1 MLAAALLRA
10 GISGSELIPLEDEL
24 ELVRQYL
31 NIQEI
36 RFEDRFVC
44 EIDVDE
50 RYQHCIVPKMVLQP
64 LVENAII
71 HFVADLEEGY
81 IMLWAE
87 EYGGDLLLRVSDNGR
102 GIAPEVLDRLA
113 RHEDIPGGHLG
124 LNNVDRIIRLYYGEG
139 YGLTAESGDTGS
151 RVTLRLPMM
160 KGDSHAKGT
169 DR

>member
-1 MLAAALLRA
+1 M
-10 GISGSELIPLEDEL
+10 
-24 ELVRQYL
+24 
-31 NIQEI
+31 
-36 RFEDRFVC
+36 
-44 EIDVDE
+44 
-50 RYQHCIVPKMVLQP
+50 
-64 LVENAII
+64 
-71 HFVADLEEGY
+71 ADLEEGY
-81 IMLWAE
+81 IKLWAE
-87 EYGGDLLLRVSDNGR
+87 EDGGDLLLRVSDNGR

>member
-1 MLAAALLRA
+1 MH
-10 GISGSELIPLEDEL
+10 ITDP
-24 ELVRQYL
+24 
-31 NIQEI
+31 
-36 RFEDRFVC
+36 
-44 EIDVDE
+44 
-50 RYQHCIVPKMVLQP
+50 
-64 LVENAII
+64 
-71 HFVADLEEGY
+71 VADMLTRVRNANNAKHETVDDPASNMTKSIAQILLEEGY
-81 IMLWAE
+81 IKLWAE
-87 EYGGDLLLRVSDNGR
+87 EDGGDLLLQVSDNGR